1 MRGKC
6 ESKAQD
12 LKQKQGNAATQPVL
26 QLVPLK
32 DIQPNPGLPQPT
44 REKAVEQL
52 EELWPLAAWAAR
64 MCLQARTEGPSTTTR
79 TTTDSS
85 KMSNT
90 ERMGCS
96 GCGPVETRTVDLI
109 VHLLKQGTKSRL
121 TLSQELHVASRS
133 WSPQLT
139 GRVHFLNSEEG
150 AAIYWLWEVTE
161 TLEALKIFQMLQA
174 LVRFYHPYVQTAST
188 SYEVANKITHS
199 VQTLAMNEGLRRM
212 RAALSEGTDAADPV
226 AQDVNATAAQG
237 ALIQRAPPAVAGQ
250 GTAIQGA
257 VALAPGVAGSDDGG
271 LPPTSV
277 SSQEDMAG
285 WECANEE
292 APLWQDHRSGR
303 QGLDGGRLRD
313 GRTTV
318 SGG

>member
-1 MRGKC
+1 MRRKC

-109 VHLLKQGTKSRL
+109 VHLLKQGTKSRWML
-121 TLSQELHVASRS
+121 AGEL
-133 WSPQLT
+133 
-139 GRVHFLNSEEG
+139 
-150 AAIYWLWEVTE
+150 
-161 TLEALKIFQMLQA
+161 
-174 LVRFYHPYVQTAST
+174 
-188 SYEVANKITHS
+188 
-199 VQTLAMNEGLRRM
+199 
-212 RAALSEGTDAADPV
+212 RAASEF
-226 AQDVNATAAQG
+226 
-237 ALIQRAPPAVAGQ
+237 
-250 GTAIQGA
+250 
-257 VALAPGVAGSDDGG
+257 
-271 LPPTSV
+271 
-277 SSQEDMAG
+277 
-285 WECANEE
+285 
-292 APLWQDHRSGR
+292 
-303 QGLDGGRLRD
+303 
-313 GRTTV
+313 
-318 SGG
+318 

>member
-226 AQDVNATAAQG
+226 A
-237 ALIQRAPPAVAGQ
+237 
-250 GTAIQGA
+250 
-257 VALAPGVAGSDDGG
+257 LAPGVAGSDDGG

-292 APLWQDHRSGR
+292 APLWQDHRSWR

>member
-6 ESKAQD
+6 GSKAQD
-12 LKQKQGNAATQPVL
+12 LKKKHQNAATQPVL

-133 WSPQLT
+133 WSLQLT

-212 RAALSEGTDAADPV
+212 RAALSEGTDVADP
-226 AQDVNATAAQG
+226 
-237 ALIQRAPPAVAGQ
+237 
-250 GTAIQGA
+250 

>member
-1 MRGKC
+1 M
-6 ESKAQD
+6 
-12 LKQKQGNAATQPVL
+12 
-26 QLVPLK
+26 
-32 DIQPNPGLPQPT
+32 
-44 REKAVEQL
+44 EQL

-133 WSPQLT
+133 WSLQLT

-226 AQDVNATAAQG
+226 A
-237 ALIQRAPPAVAGQ
+237 
-250 GTAIQGA
+250 
-257 VALAPGVAGSDDGG
+257 LAPGVAGSDDGG